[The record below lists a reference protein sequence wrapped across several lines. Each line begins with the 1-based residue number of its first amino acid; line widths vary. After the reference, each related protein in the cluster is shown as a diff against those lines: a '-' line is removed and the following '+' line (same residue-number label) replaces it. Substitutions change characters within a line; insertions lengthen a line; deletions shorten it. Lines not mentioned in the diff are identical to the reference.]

1 MRSLVF
7 IIAALGLAVVAGR
20 DAALA
25 YWRSGPPG
33 APPALLADDAGVQL
47 RLSDRLTSAPEELAA
62 RAQQVDK
69 AARLT
74 LRRSPLDV
82 VAMRQLGVLAEL
94 REPGSGRAFIALAER
109 ISRRD
114 LKAEFLSI
122 EHAANHAGAIA
133 SLPHFDHALAAF
145 PLAKQ
150 QLFPFLAAQLGE
162 PGFARELAGYA
173 ARPWLR
179 DFVVNAVDYD
189 VAPADLIAL
198 YDQLGDRVSQAER
211 QEGTVR
217 LIRWLVATGREDAL
231 GTYARRLPGLPANAF
246 ASIGFNPMTS
256 NPAYAP
262 LSWTTLN
269 DAGIQTSTEG
279 DALVVTVEPG
289 ISGYAASRV
298 TLLGPGTY
306 DFAFKIDHEADV
318 PPAGLE
324 WLVSCPDNPR
334 LNLLQTAPGR
344 PGIQSARLAVPAR
357 CIAQTWQL
365 HASAAASQYA
375 SSARVSA
382 MKLTGG

>member
-1 MRSLVF
+1 MRNLVF
-7 IIAALGLAVVAGR
+7 IIAAIGLATLAGR

-33 APPALLADDAGVQL
+33 TPPAIFAGDAGVRL
-47 RLSDRLTSAPEELAA
+47 RLSDRLMSAPEELAA
-62 RAQQVDK
+62 QAEQLDQ
-69 AARLT
+69 AARLA

-82 VAMRQLGVLAEL
+82 LAMRQLGVLAEL
-94 REPGSGRAFIALAER
+94 REPGTGRAYIALAER

-114 LKAEFLSI
+114 LKAEILSI
-122 EHAANHAGAIA
+122 EHAASQDGAIA
-133 SLPHFDHALAAF
+133 SLRHFDHALAAF

-150 QLFPFLAAQLGE
+150 QLYPFIASQLGE

-173 ARPWLR
+173 ERPWLR
-179 DFVVNAVDYD
+179 DFVVNAADYD
-189 VAPADLIAL
+189 VAPADLLAL
-198 YDQLGDRVSQAER
+198 YDELGDRVSQAER

-217 LIRWLVATGREDAL
+217 LIRWLVSAGQEDAL
-231 GTYARRLPGLPANAF
+231 GTFARRLPGLPANAF
-246 ASIGFNPMTS
+246 APIGFDAVTS

-262 LSWTTLN
+262 LSWTLLN

-298 TLLGPGTY
+298 TLLAAGTY
-306 DFAFKIDHEADV
+306 DFVQTISHDAGV
-318 PPAGLE
+318 PQAGLE

-334 LNLLQTAPGR
+334 FNLLQA
-344 PGIQSARLAVPAR
+344 ARLTVPAQ
-357 CIAQTWQL
+357 CTAQTWQL

-375 SSARVSA
+375 ASGRISGI
-382 MKLTGG
+382 KLTGG